1 MNATWDFNWAGSI
14 STTLDCNIFPFPF
27 LYLLHRKVVKI
38 ALDYAWKT
46 NTKDKQFFDT
56 NLLVYIYIYTHFLI
70 LWNEIFVI
78 VKKLE
83 VILWERRFPKFIEN
97 LYIYKKRMDL
107 VFQVHTKWLVNV
119 LDIDYDGILLL
130 ICLGTEKLWT
140 CDPCCCGATWS
151 DGNRHLAGASYK
163 HQPLCTRVM
172 LPALYAFLLIAKTC
186 FESPTYREIL
196 PHQHLTHKLKVFNG
210 SVWIDMLHVGN

>member
-130 ICLGTEKLWT
+130 ICFRYRKVVNLWSMLLWSHVVWWEQTSGRSLVQTPTVMYT
-140 CDPCCCGATWS
+140 CDA
-151 DGNRHLAGASYK
+151 ASLICLSTNSK
-163 HQPLCTRVM
+163 NM
-172 LPALYAFLLIAKTC
+172 LRESHVSWDITTPAFNPQV
-186 FESPTYREIL
+186 ESI
-196 PHQHLTHKLKVFNG
+196 
-210 SVWIDMLHVGN
+210 